1 VRPYLFDGLGTQFAA
16 RGTALYSCV
25 ACEPLKPACKHSSR
39 SNDPR
44 DGFSSRLDALFSAS
58 PDCSLRLLL
67 AALFAAT
74 LP

>member
-1 VRPYLFDGLGTQFAA
+1 
-16 RGTALYSCV
+16 
-25 ACEPLKPACKHSSR
+25 LKPACKHSSR

-58 PDCSLRLLL
+58 PDCCLRLLL